1 MRRPAW
7 PRSQSPPGPSLV
19 IAVCLCLFVM
29 PASAGAV
36 DLTSELAS
44 GYDSNPALIDPS
56 EGSGFSL
63 YAFRAGQP
71 LSLTEALALD
81 LSVEGRYQD
90 YWSVGDNYRLQADGS
105 FTVAL
110 ADGRFLPALVGEA
123 AAYRD
128 ALIEADERDEAM
140 AGIRADWILSKRVT
154 LGLEQTCR
162 WLRYRNWAMPF
173 SGKGQGGMD
182 GRNAKNSDHF
192 SETPHSERG
201 RSPFRPEVE
210 PPMRRRSPLQTLYP
224 PRDNR
229 LLSTTL
235 DLDAFLLPSLT
246 GRVFVEYGDLDAS
259 LDMESYREIVG
270 GIALSWFPAPEWL
283 VEMDAAWQRT
293 DYHDVPETL
302 THVRET
308 NHVRSAGIQISR
320 FWRGFEFFGHAGCK
334 SGDAPLDYASYTQMV
349 IQCGLSFS
357 F

>member
-1 MRRPAW
+1 MRRHAW
-7 PRSQSPPGPSLV
+7 QSSQSHPPGPSLL
-19 IAVCLCLFVM
+19 IAVCLCLFAM

-36 DLTSELAS
+36 DLTAELAS
-44 GYDSNPALIDPS
+44 GYDSNPALTDPS

-71 LSLTEALALD
+71 LSLTEALGLD

-110 ADGRFLPALVGEA
+110 ADGRFLPAFVGEV

-140 AGIRADWILSKRVT
+140 VGIRADWILSKRAT

-162 WLRYRNWAMPF
+162 WLSYRNWAMPF
-173 SGKGQGGMD
+173 SGKGQGGMN
-182 GRNAKNSDHF
+182 G
-192 SETPHSERG
+192 ERG
-201 RSPFRPEVE
+201 RSPFHPETE
-210 PPMRRRSPLQTLYP
+210 PPKRRRSPLQTLYP
-224 PRDNR
+224 PRDNL

-259 LDMESYREIVG
+259 LDMESYREIMG

-308 NHVRSAGIQISR
+308 NNVRSAGIQISR
-320 FWRGFEFFGHAGCK
+320 FWRGFEFFGQAGWK
-334 SGDAPLDYASYTQMV
+334 SGDAPLGYASYNQVV

>member
-1 MRRPAW
+1 
-7 PRSQSPPGPSLV
+7 
-19 IAVCLCLFVM
+19 M
-29 PASAGAV
+29 PASASAV
-36 DLTSELAS
+36 DLTAELAS
-44 GYDSNPALIDPS
+44 GYDSNPALIDPP

-63 YAFRAGQP
+63 YAFKAGQP
-71 LSLTEALALD
+71 LSLTEALGLD

-110 ADGRFLPALVGEA
+110 ADGRFLPAFVGEV

-140 AGIRADWILSKRVT
+140 VGIRTDWILSKRAT

-162 WLRYRNWAMPF
+162 WLSYKNWALPF
-173 SGKGQGGMD
+173 SGKGQSGMN
-182 GRNAKNSDHF
+182 G
-192 SETPHSERG
+192 ERG
-201 RSPFRPEVE
+201 RSPFHPETE
-210 PPMRRRSPLQTLYP
+210 PPKRRRSPIRTLYP

-259 LDMESYREIVG
+259 LDMESYREIMG
-270 GIALSWFPAPEWL
+270 GMTLSWLPAPEWL
-283 VEMDAAWQRT
+283 LEIDAAWQRT

-302 THVRET
+302 IHVRET

-320 FWRGFEFFGHAGCK
+320 FWRGFEFFGQAGWK
-334 SGDAPLDYASYTQMV
+334 LGDAPLDYASYTQVV